1 MLHLTTLGEFGCTF
15 DGLPTDLPR
24 QRVRCAFLI
33 LLACE
38 RHVTRERAAALLWP
52 ESDVTTAR
60 HALRQ
65 TLYELRRSFGDDWVL
80 VRANVISATDRLTI
94 DACLFEQ
101 AAYTRKLAE
110 ARRLY
115 RGAFL
120 NGYTTG
126 RDAWANWVAAKR
138 DELASLHEAM
148 VQPSRRTLPLPVSQ
162 STRVFAPVVLPR
174 ALRFTRKSRLPRT
187 TPHSRPTRFRSAM
200 AAAVAF
206 VTLVLHASTPGLMPA
221 AIMVPDSTR
230 YAVLPFVSD
239 THRSG
244 TDEQDGIARALASS
258 GLDPA
263 IVPASGAG
271 AAATD
276 PAAAQRAARAVAAG
290 RMITG
295 TLAHNGTSIRITAA
309 AAESF
314 GAGREI
320 SRASVTLRAGADADS
335 AFALL
340 VGKLMTQR

>member
-1 MLHLTTLGEFGCTF
+1 MLHLTTLGEFRCTF

-52 ESDVTTAR
+52 ESDAKSAR
-60 HALRQ
+60 HALSQ
-65 TLYELRRSFGDDWVL
+65 TLYELRRSFGNDWVL

-115 RGAFL
+115 RGTFL

-126 RDAWANWVAAKR
+126 RDAWANWVVAKR
-138 DELASLHEAM
+138 EELATLHESI
-148 VQPSRRTLPLPVSQ
+148 VQPSRRTLPLPVSH
-162 STRVFAPVVLPR
+162 STRVFAPVVLK
-174 ALRFTRKSRLPRT
+174 AVRFTRKSRLPRPVPRT
-187 TPHSRPTRFRSAM
+187 GPTRFRSAM

-239 THRSG
+239 MHRSEA
-244 TDEQDGIARALASS
+244 DEQDRIARALAGS

-263 IVPASGAG
+263 IVPASSVG

-295 TLAHNGTSIRITAA
+295 RLAHNGTSIHITAA
-309 AAESF
+309 AVESF

-335 AFALL
+335 AFVLL